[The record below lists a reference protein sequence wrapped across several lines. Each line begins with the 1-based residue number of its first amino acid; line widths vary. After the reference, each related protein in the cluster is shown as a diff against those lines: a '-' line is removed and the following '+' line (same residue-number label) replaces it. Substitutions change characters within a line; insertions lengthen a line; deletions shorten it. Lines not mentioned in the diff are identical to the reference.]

1 MPSMPLLRRGIM
13 ALSFLSQAMLPTLA
27 QSNDPVIMHING
39 QPITRSEFEYSYNK
53 NNSEGVIDRKGV
65 AEYVPLFVDYKLKVE
80 AAKDARIDTTATFL
94 NEFATYRDQQIRPA
108 MITDADVEDEA
119 RKIYSETQKQ
129 IDNNGGLVKV
139 AHILILVP
147 RNANDSLR
155 DAAKARID
163 SIYSALKKGA
173 NFAEMASKHSQD
185 KESAKN
191 GGELPLIAKG
201 QTLKEFE
208 EKAWALK
215 DGETSEPIKTAVGWH
230 ILLKKESR
238 KFHDY
243 QSQRDAIMK
252 FIEARGLRE
261 RIIDKKLDSLA
272 KKQDTTPEKIL
283 EAKRKELEQK
293 DSNLKYLIQEYHDGL
308 LLYEIANSMVWE
320 KARND
325 SAGQEKYFQAHRK
338 QYVWKDARFK
348 GVAYRARHKE
358 DIQKVKDALK
368 DKPFEEWA
376 DILRTTFNN
385 DSILRIRAEKGIFT
399 QGMNA
404 IVDKQVFGKDTTVTA
419 MKDFPHVDVYG
430 RKLAAPESTE
440 DIRQQVIADY
450 QSDLEKQWCKALR
463 KRYKVSIDKKV
474 VATVNKH

>member
-1 MPSMPLLRRGIM
+1 MPCMPLLRRGVM

-27 QSNDPVIMHING
+27 QSNDPVIMRING

-80 AAKDARIDTTATFL
+80 AAKDARVDTTAAFL
-94 NEFATYRDQQIRPA
+94 SEFATYRDQQIRPTI
-108 MITDADVEDEA
+108 ITDADVEAEA

-139 AHILILVP
+139 AHILVLVP

-155 DAAKARID
+155 DAAKVRID
-163 SIYSALKKGA
+163 SIYSEIKKGS

-185 KESAKN
+185 RESAKS

-201 QTLKEFE
+201 QTLREFE
-208 EKAWALK
+208 EKAWSLK
-215 DGETSEPIKTAVGWH
+215 DGETSEPIRTAAGWH

-238 KFHDY
+238 NFYDY

-261 RIIDKKLDSLA
+261 RIIDAKLDSLA
-272 KKQDTTPEKIL
+272 KMQDTTPEKIL
-283 EAKRKELEQK
+283 EDRRKELEQK

-308 LLYEIANSMVWE
+308 LLYEIANSTVWE

-325 SAGQEKYFQAHRK
+325 SAGQEKYFKAHRK
-338 QYVWKDARFK
+338 QYAWKEPRFK
-348 GVAYRARHKE
+348 GVAFCARHKD
-358 DIQKVKDALK
+358 DIHRVKDALK
-368 DKPFEEWA
+368 DKSFEEWA

-404 IVDKQVFGKDTTVTA
+404 LVDKLVFGKDTIATA
-419 MKDFPHVDVYG
+419 MKDFPHADVYG
-430 RKLAAPESTE
+430 RKLTAPENVE
-440 DIRQQVIADY
+440 DIRQQVMADY
-450 QSDLEKQWCKALR
+450 QNSLEKQWCKALR
-463 KRYKVSIDKKV
+463 KRYKVSIDQKV